1 MNLTE
6 YPTPKS
12 DAAEW
17 MTELGTS
24 VVCYDVS
31 AELERE
37 AAAWKAVANALHAEL
52 DTAFN
57 GYAGQYMR
65 IEALVTLDAFDALK
79 SQLNEKP

>member
-1 MNLTE
+1 MNLTD

-31 AELERE
+31 AGFERE
-37 AAAWKAVANALHAEL
+37 AAAWKAVAEMLYARVEA
-52 DTAFN
+52 DRYRSYN
-57 GYAGQYMR
+57 GVESDAAM
-65 IEALVTLDAFDALK
+65 EAFDALK
-79 SQLNEKP
+79 SQLEKP